1 MEKGSRPLLCLPQH
15 YNRCI
20 PSLQPMDR
28 CKEAGNTNQPWL
40 WKLYPTTTPS
50 EILYLSIIP
59 CVINPK
65 RLTQESLWPYDF
77 ISSPYYLNHE
87 ERGSVT
93 GRLFVQ
99 DR

>member
-1 MEKGSRPLLCLPQH
+1 M
-15 YNRCI
+15 I
-20 PSLQPMDR
+20 M
-28 CKEAGNTNQPWL
+28 PWL
-40 WKLYPTTTPS
+40 WKLYLTTIPS
-50 EILYLSIIP
+50 EILLTYYSL
-59 CVINPK
+59 CGPK

-77 ISSPYYLNHE
+77 VSSPYYLNHK